1 MGKVIVL
8 NMTYQH
14 FSNYLFLILTERD
27 SLKNKLNAFFRF
39 IILMIFITACA
50 KKDSETKKDNTSQQ
64 ESVKFVVVGGSGTI
78 LTSLD
83 GNSWS
88 SKNSGTSNLLS
99 DVLYT
104 NGTLIS
110 IGGVFVD
117 NVSTV
122 LKSTNGKTWNPITTG
137 TSKILYDVA
146 YGMNKYVSS
155 GSYGAI
161 ITSSDL
167 SLIHI

>member
-1 MGKVIVL
+1 M
-8 NMTYQH
+8 
-14 FSNYLFLILTERD
+14 
-27 SLKNKLNAFFRF
+27 KNKLNALFRF

-64 ESVKFVVVGGSGTI
+64 ESVKFVVVGSSGTI

-88 SKNSGTSNLLS
+88 SENSGTSNLLS
-99 DVLYT
+99 DLIYKY
-104 NGTLIS
+104 GTLIS
-110 IGGVFVD
+110 VGGEFVD
-117 NVSTV
+117 NVTTV

-146 YGMNKYVSS
+146 YGMNTYV
-155 GSYGAI
+155 
-161 ITSSDL
+161 
-167 SLIHI
+167 

>member
-1 MGKVIVL
+1 
-8 NMTYQH
+8 MTYQH
-14 FSNYLFLILTERD
+14 FSNDLFLIFTKRD

-50 KKDSETKKDNTSQQ
+50 KKDSETKNNNTTQKNNDTTKQ

-88 SKNSGTSNLLS
+88 SENSGTSNLLS
-99 DVLYT
+99 DVIYT
-104 NGTLIS
+104 NGILIS

-122 LKSTNGKTWNPITTG
+122 LKHVKPIFDPTWKSELVHCSREGPAAG
-137 TSKILYDVA
+137 GRSPLD
-146 YGMNKYVSS
+146 
-155 GSYGAI
+155 
-161 ITSSDL
+161 
-167 SLIHI
+167 